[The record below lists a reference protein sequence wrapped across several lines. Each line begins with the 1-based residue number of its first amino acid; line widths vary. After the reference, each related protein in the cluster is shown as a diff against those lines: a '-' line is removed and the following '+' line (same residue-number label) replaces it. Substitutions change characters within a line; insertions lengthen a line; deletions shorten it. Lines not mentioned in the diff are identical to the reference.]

1 VAGSEQIAQDLVSH
15 SRTVTLR
22 KSLQS
27 LEDMEVGAD
36 RVMEF
41 LVEDSEVLIT
51 LVGEQAPAVDFVTGA
66 L

>member
-27 LEDMEVGAD
+27 LEDTEVGAD